1 MGKYIKSFSNHNDY
15 EDFTYSDDYIRPNTS
30 YCKSENEVHYNP
42 VPHYAKLY
50 YQGDVVGET
59 EICYDENTGYYG
71 CDDGFYGRQS
81 IALFSSSQPHDYRI
95 DTIEIDMFNGAS
107 NVSVSSP
114 RIPITWSMDGNIFR
128 AECTEEYYR
137 GSNTGFT
144 ITYTCKGN
152 VFQTSILINDES

>member
-42 VPHYAKLY
+42 IPHYAKLF

-59 EICYDENTGYYG
+59 EICYDESTGYYG
-71 CDDGFYGRQS
+71 CYDGFYGRQS
-81 IALFSSSQPHDYRI
+81 IAVTSNGQDFDA
-95 DTIEIDMFNGAS
+95 IEIHMFNGATIT
-107 NVSVSSP
+107 SVK
-114 RIPITWSMDGNIFR
+114 RYNNQDIQYVMNGDTFR
-128 AECTEEYYR
+128 VDLTIESEVDWY
-137 GSNTGFT
+137 SGFS

-152 VFQTSILINDES
+152 VFQTSVLINDES

>member
-15 EDFTYSDDYIRPNTS
+15 EDFTHSDDYIRPNTS

-59 EICYDENTGYYG
+59 EICYDKNTGYYG

-81 IALFSSSQPHDYRI
+81 IAVTSNGQNFDA
-95 DTIEIDMFNGAS
+95 IEIHMFNGATIT
-107 NVSVSSP
+107 SVK
-114 RIPITWSMDGNIFR
+114 RYNNQDIQYVMNGDTFR
-128 AECTEEYYR
+128 VDSTIESGVDWY
-137 GSNTGFT
+137 SGFT

-152 VFQTSILINDES
+152 VFQTSVLINDES